1 MTTKGVPG
9 GVTVHPQR
17 AEIELQLAKGVP
29 LRVLSARY
37 GLSPDTLWRH
47 KASLPPQLKEAL
59 IHKALKPGIALDK
72 LRTEESESLLLN
84 IQAQRAKLLRAQD
97 RAIET
102 EQLSIV
108 AQISGQIHRNL
119 EIAAK
124 YLGLLVQHHQHT
136 SVSILLAPEYLTLR
150 ATLVQSLAPYPEARH
165 AVTQALQR
173 IESASAHPAPIVLDG
188 VQTREPEHAVG

>member
-1 MTTKGVPG
+1 MKGVPS
-9 GVTVHPQR
+9 GVVTHPQR
-17 AEIELQLAKGVP
+17 AEIELQLARNVP
-29 LRVLSARY
+29 LRVLSERY
-37 GLSPDTLWRH
+37 GLSPDALWRH
-47 KASLPPQLKEAL
+47 KSKLPPQLKEAL
-59 IHKALKPGIALDK
+59 IHKALKPAVALDR
-72 LRTEESESLLLN
+72 LRVEESESLLLN

-150 ATLVQSLAPYPEARH
+150 ATLIQSLAPYPDARR
-165 AVTQALQR
+165 AVTEALQR
-173 IESASAHPAPIVLDG
+173 IESAAPRPVPITLEASP
-188 VQTREPEHAVG
+188 QEPEHRAAG